1 MVALSDSVELKFRV
15 TSTFVAQGKKRHKK
29 VSERHKKVSG
39 TVYLTMARRFGNLAS
54 WEDQNDQLQAVGF
67 IMC

>member
-15 TSTFVAQGKKRHKK
+15 TSTFVAQGKK
-29 VSERHKKVSG
+29 RHKKVSG

>member
-1 MVALSDSVELKFRV
+1 MGPAIYEDQLIVLIQTQLRRV
-15 TSTFVAQGKKRHKK
+15 KKGVRN
-29 VSERHKKVSG
+29 RL
-39 TVYLTMARRFGNLAS
+39 LTMARRFGNLVL